1 MEQMRA
7 LPLEQDASL
16 IRVLSPQ
23 RRSKK
28 SPWLFAS
35 QGLFFYVD
43 EPLRS
48 CTAMVLNSPSIE
60 NPCQPINVQIE
71 CPLAEFVS
79 HRNTLWHFN
88 GGSPLFTATPLCVLS
103 IKLPRVA
110 NRKVVNT
117 LAQEIGEQKAKK

>member
-28 SPWLFAS
+28 SPWLANS

-60 NPCQPINVQIE
+60 NPCQPSRVQID
-71 CPLAEFVS
+71 CPLAGFAP

-88 GGSPLFTATPLCVLS
+88 GGKPSIYLPSPIHS
-103 IKLPRVA
+103 
-110 NRKVVNT
+110 
-117 LAQEIGEQKAKK
+117 